1 MKYNSEIK
9 KEPCLHPWTDLS
21 TITLREETLGVM
33 DRTIFLIVVMISQ
46 VPTCVK
52 FLTLCPVNMYDF

>member
-1 MKYNSEIK
+1 MN
-9 KEPCLHPWTDLS
+9 PACTPWTDLS

-33 DRTIFLIVVMISQ
+33 DRTIFLIVVISQ

-52 FLTLCPVNMYDF
+52 FLTLCPVNMYNF

>member
-1 MKYNSEIK
+1 MN
-9 KEPCLHPWTDLS
+9 PACTPWTDLS
-21 TITLREETLGVM
+21 TIMLREETLGVM

-52 FLTLCPVNMYDF
+52 FLTLCPVNMYNF